1 MPDTILLV
9 NAAAGGAERDLVAAA
24 GDVLSHR
31 GPVRTVETDAP
42 GDLDELIA
50 ELDEEQL
57 VVCGGDGSI
66 HLAVARLDAAGRL
79 DVPVGL
85 IPLGTG
91 NDLARGL
98 DLPLDA
104 EEAARRIVDGTAHPI
119 DLLRSDD
126 GRICVNALH
135 AGVGVDAAQRAQ
147 DLKETIGPAAYPLG
161 AIAAGMA
168 VDGWD
173 ETVEVDGVPLRAA
186 TGGRVLMVAVM
197 NALTFGGGTPM
208 APHAVAD
215 DGKLEVVLANVAGP
229 AARAAFATQL
239 RRGAHL
245 DRDDVAHATGET
257 VTIRGEPIGYNVD
270 GELDEEEFTERT
282 WRVEPGAWRLIR

>member
-1 MPDTILLV
+1 MIDTILLV
-9 NAAAGGAERDLVAAA
+9 NGAAGSAVRERVEAAQA
-24 GDVLSHR
+24 VLELD
-31 GPVRTVETDAP
+31 GPVRTVESEHADDVDA
-42 GDLDELIA
+42 LIA
-50 ELDEEQL
+50 ELEEERL

-104 EEAARRIVDGTAHPI
+104 EEAAQRIRSGRPQAV

-135 AGVGVDAAQRAQ
+135 AGIGVDAAERAQ
-147 DLKETIGPAAYPLG
+147 HMKGALGPAAYPLG
-161 AIAAGMA
+161 AIAAGVA
-168 VDGWD
+168 TEGWYVSVVVDGD
-173 ETVEVDGVPLRAA
+173 ELRASV
-186 TGGRVLMVAVM
+186 GERVLMVAVM
-197 NALTFGGGTPM
+197 NALSFGGGTPM

-215 DGKLEVVLANVAGP
+215 DGELEVVLATAAGP

-239 RRGAHL
+239 RQGQHL
-245 DRDDVAHATGET
+245 DRDDVAHATGQR
-257 VTIRGEPIGYNVD
+257 VTIRGEPIGYNID
-270 GELDEEEFTERT
+270 GELDGELVDERT
-282 WRVEPGAWRLIR
+282 WWVEPGAWRLVR

>member
-1 MPDTILLV
+1 MPDTIMLV
-9 NAAAGGAERDLVAAA
+9 NGSAGGAERDRVTAARE
-24 GDVLSHR
+24 VLSQE
-31 GPVRTVETDAP
+31 GPVRTVETENAD
-42 GDLDELIA
+42 DLDALIA
-50 ELDEEQL
+50 ELGDERL
-57 VVCGGDGSI
+57 VVCGGDGSV
-66 HLAVARLDAAGRL
+66 HLAVERLDAAGRL
-79 DVPVGL
+79 DVPIGL

-98 DLPLDA
+98 DLPLEA
-104 EEAARRIVDGTAHPI
+104 EEAAERVMTGRVQPI

-147 DLKETIGPAAYPLG
+147 DLKGTLGPAAYPLG
-161 AIAAGMA
+161 AIAASVA

-173 ETVEVDGVPLRAA
+173 VTVEVDGVPLEAS
-186 TGGRVLMVAVM
+186 TGERVLMVAVM

-215 DGKLEVVLANVAGP
+215 DGQLEVVLVNVAGP

-239 RRGAHL
+239 RRGGHL
-245 DRDDVAHATGET
+245 DREDVAHASGES
-257 VTIRGEPIGYNVD
+257 VTIRGQPIGYNID
-270 GELDEEEFTERT
+270 GELDDAEVPERT
-282 WRVEPGAWRLIR
+282 WRVDPGAWRFIR